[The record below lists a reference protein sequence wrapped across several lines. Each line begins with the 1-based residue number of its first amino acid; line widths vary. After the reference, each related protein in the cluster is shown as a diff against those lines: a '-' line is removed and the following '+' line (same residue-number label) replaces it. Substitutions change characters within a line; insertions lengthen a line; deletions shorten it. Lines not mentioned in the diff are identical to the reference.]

1 MNYRHVFHAGNFAD
15 VIKHVA
21 LVAVLMHL
29 RRKDT
34 PFCVIDTHAGSGLYD
49 IAGPEAARSREAESG
64 IARLGD
70 PASRAELPAV
80 LCAYLE
86 CVRSEGQ
93 GCYPGSARI
102 AARLIRQQDRLVAIE
117 NHAAEAAALAKAL
130 APFPQAR
137 VIEGDAYDRLPALL
151 PPRERRGAVLIDP
164 PFEAEDE
171 FIRAAR
177 LLALAHRR
185 FATGVYLLWFP
196 IKSDAVADALGGELR
211 TRGVAPV
218 IRLDVDIGR
227 REGGTKHRLSSAG
240 LFIVNPPYTFETEMQ
255 AAAEFLAPRLG
266 ARGAPAA
273 ISVVPCR

>member
-21 LVAVLMHL
+21 LVATLLHL
-29 RRKDT
+29 RRKEK

-49 IAGPEAARSREAESG
+49 ITGSEAARSREAESG

-70 PASRAELPAV
+70 LATRAGLPAV
-80 LCAYLE
+80 LRTYLE
-86 CVRSEGQ
+86 CVGSEGP

-102 AARLIRQQDRLVAIE
+102 AARMIRQQDRLVAIE
-117 NHAAEAAALAKAL
+117 NHTDEAATLAKAL

-137 VIEGDAYDRLPALL
+137 VIEGDAYQRLAALL

-164 PFEAEDE
+164 PFETEGE
-171 FIRAAR
+171 FVRAAG

-185 FATGVYLLWFP
+185 FATGVCLLWFP
-196 IKSDAVADALGGELR
+196 LKSDAAADALGGELR
-211 TRGVAPV
+211 TRGVTPA
-218 IRLDVDIGR
+218 IRLDIDIGR
-227 REGGTKHRLSSAG
+227 GGGGAKQRLSSAG
-240 LFIVNPPYTFETEMQ
+240 LLIVNPPYTFEAEMQ

-266 ARGAPAA
+266 AHGAPAA
-273 ISVVPCR
+273 ISLAPL